1 MTNLKVLVAT
11 HNPGKVLEY
20 AQMLR
25 DFPVACISLD
35 EAGIDEDVAET
46 GDTFEENARIKAIA
60 YCNASGLITLAD
72 DSGLAV
78 DALDGEPGVYS
89 ARYAGPGKTD
99 RERYELLLKNLE
111 GVPGPQRTAHF
122 RCVIVVATPEGRL
135 YSAEGRVDGTIAY
148 EPRGEN
154 GFGYDPVFFM
164 SQYGGTMAELG
175 APVKN
180 TISHRARALQQ
191 IMPTLIEVVRAK
203 M

>member
-1 MTNLKVLVAT
+1 MTNLKLLVAT

-46 GDTFEENARIKAIA
+46 GATFEENARIKAIA

-99 RERYELLLKNLE
+99 RDRYELLLKNLE

-122 RCVIVVATPEGRL
+122 RCVIVVATPEGRI
-135 YSAEGRVDGTIAY
+135 YSAEGKVDGMIAY
-148 EPRGEN
+148 EARGEN

-164 SQYGGTMAELG
+164 PQFGGTMAELG

-180 TISHRARALQQ
+180 TISHRARALQA
-191 IMPTLIEVVRAK
+191 IMPTLIEVVRAR

>member
-1 MTNLKVLVAT
+1 MTNLKLLVAT

-78 DALDGEPGVYS
+78 DALDGAPGVYS
-89 ARYAGPGKTD
+89 ARYAGLGKTD
-99 RERYELLLKNLE
+99 RDRYEMLLAKMADI
-111 GVPGPQRTAHF
+111 PGPQRTAHF
-122 RCVIVVATPEGRL
+122 RCVIMVATPEGRL

-164 SQYGGTMAELG
+164 QQYGGTMAELG

-180 TISHRARALQQ
+180 TISHRARALKA
-191 IMPTLIEVVRAK
+191 IMPTLIEVVRER